1 LSRIVFT
8 HAAQHELNAKSTII
22 QCTAKAD
29 RVVHVVPTPYPT
41 EHKQTNSVDSAM
53 RSEGIPP
60 SASMNG
66 PSNSFPPAIET
77 VDDARRREMIS
88 RLDESSAASGAPTRR
103 RCRPESDEDRI
114 DSVDGNAHL
123 AAMTDR

>member
-1 LSRIVFT
+1 
-8 HAAQHELNAKSTII
+8 
-22 QCTAKAD
+22 
-29 RVVHVVPTPYPT
+29 
-41 EHKQTNSVDSAM
+41 
-53 RSEGIPP
+53 
-60 SASMNG
+60 MNG